1 MQNIVRPSFLAV
13 VALLSASLNPS
24 LVFGGPE
31 PKVVVPLERSFY
43 LTVDA
48 YQGDSAKTACAV
60 GYHFASISELAGWKN
75 MVYNTVLGLTVDDR
89 EGAVGGTGWARVVV
103 LNDWD
108 NCYDWTSNLHDENG
122 LAVVGETAGL
132 SMYRFASDP
141 SSSPWDFSGHQT
153 CNLKLKVWCVSD
165 PNY

>member
-1 MQNIVRPSFLAV
+1 MKNFIRPSFLTG
-13 VALLSASLNPS
+13 VAFLSASFWTS
-24 LVFGGPE
+24 LVLAGPE
-31 PKVVVPLERSFY
+31 PKVVVPIERSFY
-43 LTVDA
+43 LTVDR
-48 YQGDSAKTACAV
+48 YQGNSTKTACAV
-60 GYHFASISELAGWKN
+60 GYHFASISELAGWKS

-89 EGAVGGTGWARVVV
+89 EGTMGGEGWARVVV

-132 SMYRFASDP
+132 SMYRLATDP
-141 SSSPWDFSGHQT
+141 SSSPWNFSGHQYCDET
-153 CNLKLKVWCVSD
+153 LRVWCVSD